1 MAPEPPVVYLL
12 HGEDEFAIAQ
22 FVADLKAKLGDP
34 SAIEMN
40 FTHLDG
46 RSLSFNELVTA
57 ASAMPF
63 LAKRRLVLLTHP
75 LAYTR
80 NATDKQRFLE
90 YLERIPPTTALVLAE
105 HHALT
110 NERDRR
116 RGKLHWLERWGI
128 QSAGRVYLR
137 LFDLPRGQAMAR
149 WIQDRAKEH
158 AGQFTYQAA
167 AALALLVE
175 DDTRLADQEIQK
187 LLAYVDFQRTVET
200 DDIEHLTAL
209 SMQGDIFALVD
220 ALGNRNG
227 QVAIMMLHRLLQ
239 TEDPLGIFG
248 MAVRQFRLLL
258 LAREILDRGGG
269 EAEVARQLNVH
280 PYVAQKVT
288 AQAGGL
294 ALPTLETIY
303 RQLLA
308 IDMAIKSGQMDA
320 SLGLDLF
327 IAEQV

>member
-22 FVADLKAKLGDP
+22 FIAQLKAKLGDP

-46 RSLSFNELVTA
+46 RSLSFDELITA

-63 LAKRRLVLLTHP
+63 LSRRRLVVLTHP
-75 LAYTR
+75 LVYAR
-80 NATDKQRFLE
+80 NPTAKQRLLE
-90 YLERIPPTTALVLAE
+90 YLGQVPPTTALVLVE
-105 HHALT
+105 QHALT
-110 NERDRR
+110 SERDRR
-116 RGKLHWLERWGI
+116 RGRLQWLEEWAT
-128 QSAGRVYLR
+128 QSADRVYLR
-137 LFDLPRGQAMAR
+137 LFNLPKGPAMAH
-149 WIQDRAKEH
+149 WIQDRAKEY

-167 AALALLVE
+167 AALAQLVE

-187 LLAYVDFQRTVET
+187 LLAYVNFQRPVEP
-200 DDIEHLTAL
+200 DDVEYLTSL

-227 QVAIMMLHRLLQ
+227 LAAIKMLHCLLE

-258 LAREILDRGGG
+258 LAREVLDRGGG
-269 EAEVARQLNVH
+269 ESEVVRQLSVH
-280 PYVAQKVT
+280 PYVAQKIK
-288 AQAGGL
+288 AQASGL
-294 ALPTLETIY
+294 VLTRLESIY

-308 IDMAIKSGQMDA
+308 MDLAIKSGQMDA
-320 SLGLDLF
+320 SLSLDLF
-327 IAEQV
+327 IAQQV